1 MRNELNQFK
10 TLFEQVRGLGI
21 LMGLPNETHSKFSDH
36 ITVWYSENHNV
47 TSVTFG
53 ERYNEKVEIMRYSTR
68 DNSYKVTFP
77 IDITDEEL
85 NNLLITVNEEYR
97 KAKIA
102 YLEMELFMLKN
113 DSDLVELERGEVVV

>member
-1 MRNELNQFK
+1 MRNQLEQFK
-10 TLFEQVRGLGI
+10 TSFEQVRGLGI
-21 LMGLPNETHSKFSDH
+21 LMGLPNDTHSKFSDH
-36 ITVWYSENHNV
+36 ITVWFSENHNV

-53 ERYNEKVEIMRYSTR
+53 ERYHEKVEIMRYSHR
-68 DNSYKVTFP
+68 DNSYKVTLP

-85 NNLLITVNEEYR
+85 SDLLQMVNEEYR

-113 DSDLVELERGEVVV
+113 NDVVELEREEVVA

>member
-21 LMGLPNETHSKFSDH
+21 LMGLPNDTHSKFSDH

-68 DNSYKVTFP
+68 DNNYKVGFQ

-85 NNLLITVNEEYR
+85 NDLLQIVNEEYR

-102 YLEMELFMLKN
+102 YLEMELYKLKE
-113 DSDLVELERGEVVV
+113 DDLVELEQGEVVV

>member
-21 LMGLPNETHSKFSDH
+21 LMELPNETHSKFSDH
-36 ITVWYSENHNV
+36 ITVWFAENNNV

-68 DNSYKVTFP
+68 DENYKVGFQ

-85 NNLLITVNEEYR
+85 NDLLQTVNEEYR

-102 YLEMELFMLKN
+102 YLEMELYKLKE
-113 DSDLVELERGEVVV
+113 DDLVELEREEVVA

>member
-1 MRNELNQFK
+1 MRNRLESFK

-21 LMGLPNETHSKFSDH
+21 LMGLPNDTHSKFSDH
-36 ITVWYSENHNV
+36 ITIWYSENHNV

-53 ERYNEKVEIMRYSTR
+53 ERYNEKVEIMRYSHR
-68 DNSYKVTFP
+68 DNSYKVTIP

-85 NNLLITVNEEYR
+85 SNSLQTVNEEYR

-102 YLEMELFMLKN
+102 YLEMELYKLKE
-113 DSDLVELERGEVVV
+113 DDLVELEREEVVA

>member
-21 LMGLPNETHSKFSDH
+21 LQNLPNDTHTKFSEH

-47 TSVTFG
+47 TSVAFG
-53 ERYNEKVEIMRYSTR
+53 ERYNEKVEIMRYSHR
-68 DNSYKVTFP
+68 DNSYKVTLP
-77 IDITDEEL
+77 IDITDVEL
-85 NNLLITVNEEYR
+85 FNLLIDVNEDYR

-102 YLEMELFMLKN
+102 YLEAELSALKE
-113 DSDLVELERGEVVV
+113 SDIVELEREEAVV

>member
-21 LMGLPNETHSKFSDH
+21 LQNLPNDTHTKFSEH

-53 ERYNEKVEIMRYSTR
+53 ERYNEKVEIMRYSHR

-77 IDITDEEL
+77 IDITDVEL
-85 NNLLITVNEEYR
+85 CNLLIDVNEDYR

-102 YLEMELFMLKN
+102 YLKSELA
-113 DSDLVELERGEVVV
+113 ELELEEEVV

>member
-21 LMGLPNETHSKFSDH
+21 LMGLPNDTHSKFSDH
-36 ITVWYSENHNV
+36 MTVWYSENHNV

-53 ERYNEKVEIMRYSTR
+53 ERYYGKVEIMRYSAR
-68 DNSYKVTFP
+68 DNSYKVTLP
-77 IDITDEEL
+77 IDITDKEL
-85 NNLLITVNEEYR
+85 FNLLQTVNEEYR

-102 YLEMELFMLKN
+102 YLEMELYKLKE
-113 DSDLVELERGEVVV
+113 DDVVELERGEVTV

>member
-1 MRNELNQFK
+1 MRNQLEQFK
-10 TLFEQVRGLGI
+10 TSFEQVRGLGI
-21 LMGLPNETHSKFSDH
+21 LMGLPNDTHSKFSDH
-36 ITVWYSENHNV
+36 ITVWFSENHNV

-53 ERYNEKVEIMRYSTR
+53 ERYYEKVEIMRYSHR
-68 DNSYKVTFP
+68 DNSYKVTLP

-85 NNLLITVNEEYR
+85 NDLLQLINEEYR

-113 DSDLVELERGEVVV
+113 NDVVELEREEVVA

>member
-21 LMGLPNETHSKFSDH
+21 TMQLPNDTHTQFSEH
-36 ITVWYSENHNV
+36 INVWFAENYNV

-53 ERYNEKVEIMRYSTR
+53 ERYNEKVEIMRYSVR
-68 DNSYKVTFP
+68 DNSYKVALP

-85 NNLLITVNEEYR
+85 SNLLITVNEDYR
-97 KAKIA
+97 KTKIA
-102 YLEMELFMLKN
+102 YLKQEL
-113 DSDLVELERGEVVV
+113 SELELEKEAV

>member
-21 LMGLPNETHSKFSDH
+21 LMGMPNDTHSKFSDH

-68 DNSYKVTFP
+68 DENYKVGFQ

-85 NNLLITVNEEYR
+85 NDLLQTVNEEYR

-102 YLEMELFMLKN
+102 YLEMELYKLKE
-113 DSDLVELERGEVVV
+113 DDLVELERGEVVV

>member
-1 MRNELNQFK
+1 MRNQLEQFK
-10 TLFEQVRGLGI
+10 TSFEQVRGLGI
-21 LMGLPNETHSKFSDH
+21 LMGLPNDAHSKFSDH
-36 ITVWYSENHNV
+36 ITVWFSENHNV

-53 ERYNEKVEIMRYSTR
+53 ERYNEKVEIMRYSHR
-68 DNSYKVTFP
+68 DNSYKVTLP

-85 NNLLITVNEEYR
+85 NDLLQMVNEEYR

-113 DSDLVELERGEVVV
+113 NDVVELEREEVVA

>member
-21 LMGLPNETHSKFSDH
+21 LIGLPNETHSKFSDH
-36 ITVWYSENHNV
+36 ITVWFAENHNV

-68 DNSYKVTFP
+68 DENYKVGFQ

-85 NNLLITVNEEYR
+85 NDLLQLVDEEYR

-102 YLEMELFMLKN
+102 YLEMELYKLKE
-113 DSDLVELERGEVVV
+113 DDLVELEREEVVA

>member
-21 LMGLPNETHSKFSDH
+21 LIGMPNDTHSKFSDH
-36 ITVWYSENHNV
+36 ITVWFSENHNV

-53 ERYNEKVEIMRYSTR
+53 ERYNEKVEIMRYSHR
-68 DNSYKVTFP
+68 DNNYKVGFQ

-85 NNLLITVNEEYR
+85 NDLLQIVNEEYR

-102 YLEMELFMLKN
+102 YLEMELYKLKE
-113 DSDLVELERGEVVV
+113 DDLVELEQGEVVV

>member
-21 LMGLPNETHSKFSDH
+21 LIGMPNDTHSKFSDH

-68 DNSYKVTFP
+68 DNNYKVGFQ

-85 NNLLITVNEEYR
+85 NDLLQTVNEEYR

-102 YLEMELFMLKN
+102 YLEMELYKLKE
-113 DSDLVELERGEVVV
+113 DDLVELEREEVVA

>member
-1 MRNELNQFK
+1 MRNRLESFK

-21 LMGLPNETHSKFSDH
+21 LMGLPNDTHSKFSDH
-36 ITVWYSENHNV
+36 ITVWFSENHNV

-53 ERYNEKVEIMRYSTR
+53 ERYHEKVEIMRYSHR
-68 DNSYKVTFP
+68 DNSYKVTLP

-85 NNLLITVNEEYR
+85 SDLLQMVNEEYR

-102 YLEMELFMLKN
+102 YLEMELYKLKE
-113 DSDLVELERGEVVV
+113 DDLVELEREEVVA

>member
-21 LMGLPNETHSKFSDH
+21 LQNLPNETHTKFSEH

-47 TSVTFG
+47 TSITFG

-68 DNSYKVTFP
+68 DNNYKVGFQ

-85 NNLLITVNEEYR
+85 NDLLITVNEDYR

-102 YLEMELFMLKN
+102 YLEMELSMLKN

>member
-21 LMGLPNETHSKFSDH
+21 LQDLPNDTHTKFSEH

-53 ERYNEKVEIMRYSTR
+53 ERYNEKVEIMRYSHR
-68 DNSYKVTFP
+68 DSSYKVTLP
-77 IDITDEEL
+77 IDITDVEL
-85 NNLLITVNEEYR
+85 YNLLVDVSEEYR
-97 KAKIA
+97 KEKIA
-102 YLEMELFMLKN
+102 YLEAELSALKE
-113 DSDLVELERGEVVV
+113 SDIVELEREEVVA

>member
-21 LMGLPNETHSKFSDH
+21 LMGLPNDTHSKFSDH
-36 ITVWYSENHNV
+36 INVWFAENHNV

-53 ERYNEKVEIMRYSTR
+53 ERYHEKLEIMRYSHR
-68 DNSYKVTFP
+68 DISYKVSFS
-77 IDITDEEL
+77 IDITNEEL
-85 NNLLITVNEEYR
+85 FDLLQTVNEEYR

-102 YLEMELFMLKN
+102 YLEMELYKLKE
-113 DSDLVELERGEVVV
+113 DDVVELERGEVTV

>member
-1 MRNELNQFK
+1 
-10 TLFEQVRGLGI
+10 
-21 LMGLPNETHSKFSDH
+21 LPNETHSKFSDH

-53 ERYNEKVEIMRYSTR
+53 ERYNEKVEIMRYSHR
-68 DNSYKVTFP
+68 DEKYKVTFP

-85 NNLLITVNEEYR
+85 SDLLQMVNEEYR

-102 YLEMELFMLKN
+102 YLEIELFMLKN
-113 DSDLVELERGEVVV
+113 DDVVELEQGEVVV